1 MGSRRRKGFVNIEPR
16 RDRPLA
22 LSPNIRAAPV
32 YFDHIVEATL
42 FPHGTPHGTKRC
54 MI

>member
-1 MGSRRRKGFVNIEPR
+1 MGSRHRKGFVNIEPR
-16 RDRPLA
+16 RDQLLA
-22 LSPNIRAAPV
+22 LSPNIRAALV
-32 YFDHIVEATL
+32 CFDHIVEATL